1 MEYYEVR
8 HRFFDNVNKLQFLRG
23 EIVQTDQDLWVA
35 RLGTDL
41 KKIPSV
47 SKNTTVRI
55 ISKTKEGSSTS
66 QLVVEELPVVEQIP
80 VVRRRG
86 ILDSV
91 QDKMVSADDSDV
103 K

>member
-55 ISKTKEGSSTS
+55 ISKTKEGSSS
-66 QLVVEELPVVEQIP
+66 SNLVIEAISEVP

>member
-55 ISKTKEGSSTS
+55 ISKTKEGSSS
-66 QLVVEELPVVEQIP
+66 SNLVIEATPEVP